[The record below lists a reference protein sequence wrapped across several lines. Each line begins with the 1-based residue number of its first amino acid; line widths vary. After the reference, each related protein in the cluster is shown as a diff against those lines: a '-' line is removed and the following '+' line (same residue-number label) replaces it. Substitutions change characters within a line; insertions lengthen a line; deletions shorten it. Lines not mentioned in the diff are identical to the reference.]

1 MMKKILVLII
11 LIVGIL
17 DSHNVMAGVPPP
29 VNGYNESV
37 GFLQGNDVYERP
49 VMKFFEGMRDY
60 AFSGWVPFSEDA
72 QGLAC
77 IFMLMF
83 FAGRSYEMI
92 VGDKQLEIMPLLR
105 PFGLIMVLMW
115 WSTFCKV
122 IAFPTDLVAIKS
134 EALFSSQ
141 QSQVNALR
149 LERANY
155 IVQVG
160 DRLMNMQA
168 KTEIAAEE
176 ARETNKGVG
185 RQIVE
190 GVKGYFA
197 EQIWNPIMEMRIR
210 MQTSLSLLITQLLEL
225 LAIWTLRICVY
236 IVFML
241 QILYST
247 VLITLGPFSIA
258 LSILPAYRDTFT
270 TWIARFVSVNLYV
283 GVAYLVLYIVGMMQQ
298 YAMTVEINK
307 YKALLD
313 DTGGSVEKMAW
324 LASNGVISFGT
335 VIVTFIVGAIAITTV
350 PSISTWI
357 ISTSGI
363 SSAASTAGRTA
374 STMSAQG
381 MMAGKAFMK

>member
-1 MMKKILVLII
+1 MIKKILIIII

-17 DSHNVMAGVPPP
+17 SNHDVKASPSQP
-29 VNGYNESV
+29 VNGYNDCV

-60 AFSGWVPFSEDA
+60 AFSGWVPFSGEA

-77 IFMLMF
+77 IFMILF
-83 FAGRSYEMI
+83 FAVKSYEMM

-105 PFGLIMVLMW
+105 PFALVMVLMW
-115 WSTFCKV
+115 WSVFCKI
-122 IAFPTDLVAIKS
+122 IAFPTDLVAMKS
-134 EALFSSQ
+134 EALFATQ

-160 DRLMNMQA
+160 EKLMNMQA

-176 ARETNKGVG
+176 AKETNKGVG

-197 EQIWNPIMEMRIR
+197 ENIWNPIVEMRIR
-210 MQTSLSLLITQLLEL
+210 MQTSLSLLITQMIEL
-225 LAIWTLRICVY
+225 LAIWILRICVY

-241 QILYST
+241 QILYAT
-247 VLITLGPFSIA
+247 VLVTLGPFSVA
-258 LSILPAYRDTFT
+258 LSILPAFRDTFT

-283 GVAYLVLYIVGMMQQ
+283 GVAYLVLYIVGKMQQ

-313 DTGGSVEKMAW
+313 DSGGSIEKITWFAG
-324 LASNGVISFGT
+324 NGILSFGT
-335 VIVTFIVGAIAITTV
+335 VVVTFIVGAIAITTV

-374 STMSAQG
+374 STMTSQG
-381 MMAGKAFMK
+381 MIAGKAFVK

>member
-1 MMKKILVLII
+1 MIKKILIIII

-17 DSHNVMAGVPPP
+17 SNHDVKASPSQP
-29 VNGYNESV
+29 VNGYNDCV

-60 AFSGWVPFSEDA
+60 AFSGWVPFSGEA

-77 IFMLMF
+77 IFMILF
-83 FAGRSYEMI
+83 FAVKSYEMM

-105 PFGLIMVLMW
+105 PFALVMVLMW
-115 WSTFCKV
+115 WSVFCKI
-122 IAFPTDLVAIKS
+122 IAFPTDLVAMKS
-134 EALFSSQ
+134 EALFATQ

-160 DRLMNMQA
+160 EKLMNMQA

-176 ARETNKGVG
+176 AKETNKGVG

-197 EQIWNPIMEMRIR
+197 ENIWNPIVEMRIR
-210 MQTSLSLLITQLLEL
+210 MQTSLSLLITQMIEL
-225 LAIWTLRICVY
+225 LAIWILRICVY

-241 QILYST
+241 QILYAT
-247 VLITLGPFSIA
+247 VLVTLGPFSVA
-258 LSILPAYRDTFT
+258 LSILPAFRDTFT

-283 GVAYLVLYIVGMMQQ
+283 GVAYLVLYIVGKMQQ

-313 DTGGSVEKMAW
+313 DSGGSIITWFAG
-324 LASNGVISFGT
+324 NGILSFGT
-335 VIVTFIVGAIAITTV
+335 VVVTFIVGAIAITTV

-374 STMSAQG
+374 STMTSQG
-381 MMAGKAFMK
+381 MIAGKAFVK

>member
-11 LIVGIL
+11 LIVGIMN
-17 DSHNVMAGVPPP
+17 SQNVMAGATPPI
-29 VNGYNESV
+29 NGNNEPT
-37 GFLQGNDVYERP
+37 GFLQGDEIYERP

-60 AFSGWVPFSEDA
+60 AFSGWVPFSEGA

-105 PFGLIMVLMW
+105 PFGLVMVLMW
-115 WSTFCKV
+115 WSVFCRV
-122 IAFPTDLVAIKS
+122 IAYPTDLVAIKS

-141 QSQVNALR
+141 QGKLNALR

-160 DRLMNMQA
+160 DKLMNMQA

-176 ARETNKGVG
+176 AKETNKGVG

-210 MQTSLSLLITQLLEL
+210 MQTSLSLLITKLLEL
-225 LAIWTLRICVY
+225 LAIWILRICVY

-241 QILYST
+241 QIIYST

-258 LSILPAYRDTFT
+258 LSILPAFRDTFT

-307 YKALLD
+307 YKTLLD
-313 DTGGSVEKMAW
+313 DTGGSIEKMAW
-324 LASNGVISFGT
+324 LASNGILSFGT

-381 MMAGKAFMK
+381 MMAGKAFIK

>member
-1 MMKKILVLII
+1 
-11 LIVGIL
+11 
-17 DSHNVMAGVPPP
+17 
-29 VNGYNESV
+29 
-37 GFLQGNDVYERP
+37 
-49 VMKFFEGMRDY
+49 
-60 AFSGWVPFSEDA
+60 
-72 QGLAC
+72 
-77 IFMLMF
+77 
-83 FAGRSYEMI
+83 
-92 VGDKQLEIMPLLR
+92 
-105 PFGLIMVLMW
+105 MVLMW
-115 WSTFCKV
+115 WSVFCKI
-122 IAFPTDLVAIKS
+122 IAFPTDLVAMKS
-134 EALFSSQ
+134 EALFATQ

-160 DRLMNMQA
+160 EKLMNMQA

-176 ARETNKGVG
+176 AKETNKGVG

-197 EQIWNPIMEMRIR
+197 ENIWNPIVEMRIR
-210 MQTSLSLLITQLLEL
+210 MQTSLSLLITQMIEL
-225 LAIWTLRICVY
+225 LAIWILRICVY

-241 QILYST
+241 QILYAT
-247 VLITLGPFSIA
+247 VLVTLGPFSVA
-258 LSILPAYRDTFT
+258 LSILPAFRDTFT

-283 GVAYLVLYIVGMMQQ
+283 GVAYLVLYIVGKMQQ

-313 DTGGSVEKMAW
+313 DSGGSIEKITWFAG
-324 LASNGVISFGT
+324 NGILSFGT
-335 VIVTFIVGAIAITTV
+335 VVVTFIVGAIAITTV

-374 STMSAQG
+374 STMTSQG
-381 MMAGKAFMK
+381 MIAGKAFVK